1 LDLYPSWT
9 TLESRVRSLPER
21 GIIVSYE
28 ATGAGAG
35 NSDPT
40 MPEILRRNR
49 DASVI
54 PGIWTNSPSESTSGG
69 SIFGVPWI
77 RMVKSSMLLQPR
89 RDQRAAERFL
99 RRLLRGQE
107 PAINKDAGNCWATWE
122 QRP

>member
-1 LDLYPSWT
+1 MDNARILGEKFARTRNHCFLRKPS
-9 TLESRVRSLPER
+9 
-21 GIIVSYE
+21 
-28 ATGAGAG
+28 GAGAG

-40 MPEILRRNR
+40 MPEVLRRNR
-49 DASVI
+49 DASAI

-107 PAINKDAGNCWATWE
+107 PSD
-122 QRP
+122 Q